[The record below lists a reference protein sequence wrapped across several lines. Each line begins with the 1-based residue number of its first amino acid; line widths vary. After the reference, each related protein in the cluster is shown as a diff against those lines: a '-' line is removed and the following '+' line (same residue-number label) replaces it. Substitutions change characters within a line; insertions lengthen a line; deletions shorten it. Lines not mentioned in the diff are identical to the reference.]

1 MSKYVK
7 DLVTKELAHRLEGVE
22 DALLVN
28 VVGLDANR
36 TVQLRK
42 RLRDK
47 DMNLLVIKNNLARR
61 ACEGTPLAAAFDG
74 AAGTLALLWG
84 GEDVISVA
92 KEVVEIQRG
101 GQFEPFE
108 PRGGVMDGEHLSAEQ
123 VKDISKW
130 PNRQGQ
136 LSLLVGQILS
146 PGANLVSQ
154 LLAPSGAL
162 ASQIEK
168 KAEGVDEVP
177 AEAPAQEAETP
188 AQETE

>member
-7 DLVTKELAHRLEGVE
+7 DLVTKDLAQRLSGVE

-47 DMNLLVIKNNLARR
+47 QMNLLVVKNNLARR
-61 ACEGTPLAAAFDG
+61 ACEETPLAAAFEG
-74 AAGTLALLWG
+74 AAGTLAMLWG
-84 GEDVISVA
+84 GEDLVSLA
-92 KEVVEIQRG
+92 KEVMDIKRSGE
-101 GQFEPFE
+101 FEPFE
-108 PRGGVMDGEHLSAEQ
+108 PRGGVMDGEHLSAEM

-130 PNRQGQ
+130 PNREGQ
-136 LSLLVGQILS
+136 LSLLLGQILS
-146 PGANLVSQ
+146 PGAQLSSQ
-154 LLAPSGAL
+154 LLAPGGAL

-168 KAEGVDEVP
+168 KSE
-177 AEAPAQEAETP
+177 
-188 AQETE
+188 ETEEGASQSSGE

>member
-7 DLVTKELAHRLEGVE
+7 DLVTKELGKRLEGIE

-28 VVGLDANR
+28 VVGLDANK

-47 DMNLLVIKNNLARR
+47 EVNLLVVKNNLARR
-61 ACEGTPLAAAFDG
+61 ACEGTPLAAAFEG

-84 GEDVISVA
+84 GEDLISLA
-92 KEVVEIQRG
+92 KEVIEIERG
-101 GQFEPFE
+101 GQFEHFG
-108 PRGGVMDGEHLSAEQ
+108 PRGGVMDGEHLSAEM

-136 LSLLVGQILS
+136 LSILLGQILS
-146 PGANLVSQ
+146 PGANLSSQ
-154 LLAPSGAL
+154 LLAPGGAL

-168 KAEGVDEVP
+168 KAEETDEGG
-177 AEAPAQEAETP
+177 EA
-188 AQETE
+188 